1 MFINRTRELTA
12 LEKSYKNE
20 RASFIICYG
29 RRRVGKTELIKHF
42 IHDKAGLYFLADR
55 LAEKENLRALT
66 RLTGAF
72 FKDSFLGEFAD
83 WYAFFDYLKA
93 KVSDKMIIVIDEF
106 PYLVETNKAVSSVFQ
121 KGWDETLKNLP
132 LQLIL
137 CGSSISMMEREA
149 LTYGAPLYGRRTGQL
164 LVLPLSFAD
173 FSRFL
178 PNRSFD
184 RRLEFFAM
192 TGGIPA
198 YAKQL
203 NKKLSP
209 RQNFLENILEPE
221 TYLYNDAGFILK
233 EETREPRQYFSILRA
248 IALGKH
254 KLGEIVNE
262 TGIEKTSLH
271 KYLYYLE
278 ELRIIQKRF
287 PVTEKNF
294 EKSRQGL
301 YYLADN
307 YFSFWFDMIFPYR
320 SELVLGNKRP
330 ALNRFDEAF
339 VHHTATAYEQI
350 SGEILRRFQD
360 DLFLFSRVGRWW
372 HNNEEIDLVAL
383 GDSGQDVLFAE
394 VKWSTKKVGTDIYQ
408 QLKDKSQSVA
418 ENYRR
423 RQYALFSRS
432 GFTAAMK
439 KLARE
444 EKILLIHGETRV

>member
-1 MFINRTRELTA
+1 MFVNRAKELAA
-12 LEKSYKNE
+12 LEKSYSSNHP
-20 RASFIICYG
+20 SFIICYG
-29 RRRVGKTELIKHF
+29 RRRVGKTELMKRF
-42 IHDKAGLYFLADR
+42 INGKAGLYFLADR

-66 RLTGAF
+66 HLTGAF
-72 FKDSFLGEFAD
+72 FKDSFLGEFSN
-83 WYAFFDYLKA
+83 WYAFFDYLQA
-93 KVSDKMIIVIDEF
+93 KVSDKTVIVIDEF

-121 KGWDETLKNLP
+121 KGWDEILKNLP
-132 LQLIL
+132 IQLIL

-164 LVLPLSFAD
+164 LILPLGFAD

-178 PNRSFD
+178 PGRSFD

-198 YAKQL
+198 YVRQL
-203 NKKLSP
+203 NKKLNP
-209 RQNFLENILEPE
+209 RQNFLENMLEPE
-221 TYLYNDAGFILK
+221 TYLYNDAEFILK

-262 TGIEKTSLH
+262 TGIEKTALH

-287 PVTEKNF
+287 PVTEKNV

-330 ALNRFDEAF
+330 ALTRFDEAF
-339 VHHTATAYEQI
+339 VHHAAAAYEQI
-350 SGEILRRFQD
+350 SGEILRQFQD
-360 DLFLFSRVGRWW
+360 DLFPFTRVGKWW
-372 HNNEEIDLVAL
+372 HNNQEIDLVAL
-383 GDSGQDVLFAE
+383 GDSGQDILFAE

-408 QLKDKSQSVA
+408 QLKEKSQLVA
-418 ENYRR
+418 GNYRR
-423 RQYALFSRS
+423 RYYALFSRS
-432 GFTAAMK
+432 GFTAAME

-444 EKILLIHGETRV
+444 EETVLIHGETRV